1 MAKAKSAPL
10 RLQKSAQAKSQAA
23 FERASEAIKSLA
35 ARELPIDFKTGARE
49 GGVSVAFLYKNGGLK
64 MLIDE
69 LRAAQ
74 KANRCLSSLDST
86 KLEVLTSD
94 QSAGLRRLREEN
106 DELRKVN
113 QQLSKQNQELKAQSS
128 LIAALE
134 LQIYRLTKEK
144 NLLMKKIMLLNEGQ
158 ANESQI
164 ECGALQFFP
173 ILTRNHPQPNHKLFS
188 YALP

>member
-1 MAKAKSAPL
+1 MAKGKGTTL
-10 RLQKSAQAKSQAA
+10 GLQKSARAKSQAA
-23 FERASEAIKSLA
+23 FERANEAIKSLA
-35 ARELPIDFKTGARE
+35 ARRLPIDFQAVARE
-49 GGVSVAFLYKNGGLK
+49 GDVSVAFLYKNGDLK

-86 KLEVLTSD
+86 KLEGLTSD
-94 QSAGLRRLREEN
+94 QSAELRRLREEN

-128 LIAALE
+128 LVAALE
-134 LQIYRLTKEK
+134 RQIYRLTKEK

-158 ANESQI
+158 ADEN
-164 ECGALQFFP
+164 
-173 ILTRNHPQPNHKLFS
+173 
-188 YALP
+188 